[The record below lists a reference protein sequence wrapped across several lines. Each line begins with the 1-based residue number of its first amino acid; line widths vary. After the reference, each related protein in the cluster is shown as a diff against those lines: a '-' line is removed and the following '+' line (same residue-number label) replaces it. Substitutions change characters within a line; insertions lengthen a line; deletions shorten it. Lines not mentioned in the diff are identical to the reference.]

1 MFNPTQSAS
10 TSSSSSSSAP
20 VSVPVQGG
28 GSEEPKS
35 LDVPVQGP
43 VSSASGPVDDEPS
56 VDTNDG
62 RRVKPR
68 LSELYSLTY
77 EIHDTVGDEGDD
89 DRPFKAWS
97 THDVSGTQWWTHISY
112 NDHVDPMESI
122 PEKLK
127 AKQSKKRL
135 ES

>member
-1 MFNPTQSAS
+1 MRQAMDANWYDRCRWGPTSP
-10 TSSSSSSSAP
+10 TSYSP

-56 VDTNDG
+56 VDTNDA

-68 LSELYSLTY
+68 LSALFSLTY
-77 EIHDTVGDEGDD
+77 EIHDTVGDEVKVILPMVD
-89 DRPFKAWS
+89 
-97 THDVSGTQWWTHISY
+97 HI
-112 NDHVDPMESI
+112 
-122 PEKLK
+122 
-127 AKQSKKRL
+127 
-135 ES
+135 